1 MRLIDVLLEIRKDD
15 SKYAINNHGYG
26 IRYKKDKDI
35 MVYCDRETGEY
46 SNNIIVI
53 SIWSYDNLFADGWR
67 TKTVIVPKYK
77 IGDRFLFKN
86 LCHGISKQGKTALS
100 QTFTNVIGE
109 IEKYTYIEP
118 DRIFYT
124 IHLEEG
130 KFTLLLNEEY
140 LSTLDMVVSQGV
152 MK

>member
-1 MRLIDVLLEIRKDD
+1 MRLIDALLVVGKDA
-15 SKYAINNHGYG
+15 SKFAIYQNLTG
-26 IRYKKDKDI
+26 IRYNKERNLI
-35 MVYCDRETGEY
+35 VYCDGETGKY
-46 SNNIIVI
+46 SDVEST
-53 SIWSYDNLFADGWR
+53 SIWSYGNLFDDGWEV
-67 TKTVIVPKYK
+67 KTVVDTKYK

-86 LCHGISKQGKTALS
+86 LCYGISKQGKTALS

>member
-1 MRLIDVLLEIRKDD
+1 MAAQLRIAAVLLR
-15 SKYAINNHGYG
+15 N
-26 IRYKKDKDI
+26 
-35 MVYCDRETGEY
+35 TGRRRAP
-46 SNNIIVI
+46 
-53 SIWSYDNLFADGWR
+53 FAGWR

-86 LCHGISKQGKTALS
+86 LCYGISKQGKTALS

-109 IEKYTYIEP
+109 IEKYTYIKP

>member
-53 SIWSYDNLFADGWR
+53 SSWSYDNLFADGCAICGGQR
-67 TKTVIVPKYK
+67 PLMRISAAARRSLTATLV
-77 IGDRFLFKN
+77 RF
-86 LCHGISKQGKTALS
+86 
-100 QTFTNVIGE
+100 
-109 IEKYTYIEP
+109 
-118 DRIFYT
+118 R
-124 IHLEEG
+124 
-130 KFTLLLNEEY
+130 
-140 LSTLDMVVSQGV
+140 
-152 MK
+152 

>member
-1 MRLIDVLLEIRKDD
+1 MRLIDALLVVGKDSSKFAIRNCEI
-15 SKYAINNHGYG
+15 G
-26 IRYKKDKDI
+26 IRYNKNRDL
-35 MVYCDRETGEY
+35 MVYCDIKTGEY
-46 SNNIIVI
+46 SDVEST
-53 SIWSYDNLFADGWR
+53 SIWSYGNLFDDGWEV
-67 TKTVIVPKYK
+67 KAVISPKYK

-140 LSTLDMVVSQGV
+140 LSTLGMVVSQGV

>member
-1 MRLIDVLLEIRKDD
+1 MRLIDALVVVGKDSSKFAIRNCEI
-15 SKYAINNHGYG
+15 S
-26 IRYKKDKDI
+26 IRYNKERNL
-35 MVYCDRETGEY
+35 MVYCDGETGKY
-46 SNNIIVI
+46 SDVEST
-53 SIWSYDNLFADGWR
+53 SIWSYGNLFDDGWEV
-67 TKTVIVPKYK
+67 KTVVDPKYK

-86 LCHGISKQGKTALS
+86 LCYNISKQEKIALS
-100 QTFTNVIGE
+100 QTFTNVVGE

-130 KFTLLLNEEY
+130 KSTLLLNEEY
-140 LSTLDMVVSQGV
+140 LSNLDMVVSQDV

>member
-1 MRLIDVLLEIRKDD
+1 MRLIDALLVVGKDD
-15 SKYAINNHGYG
+15 SKFAVYQNQVGV
-26 IRYKKDKDI
+26 RYNKDKNL
-35 MVYCDRETGEY
+35 MVYCDRETGKY
-46 SNNIIVI
+46 SDIEATSV
-53 SIWSYDNLFADGWR
+53 YGYGNLFDDGWEV
-67 TKTVIVPKYK
+67 KTVVDPKYK

-86 LCHGISKQGKTALS
+86 LCYNISKQEKTVLS
-100 QTFTNVIGE
+100 QTFTNVVGE

-140 LSTLDMVVSQGV
+140 LSNLDMVVSQDV